1 MSCVDKPAPDVEPK
15 IVLTPENY
23 DDTAQAMKA
32 KVGEDATMRLA
43 ITDTKNNDQ
52 PLAYYYFSLHLD
64 DGVNR
69 KNQTDTAW
77 EAHPVQIAGGSNFR
91 QVDAHT
97 YEGMTDANGQAS
109 LTLSQP
115 GGAG

>member
-1 MSCVDKPAPDVEPK
+1 MDKPAPDVEPK

-23 DDTAQAMKA
+23 DDAAQAMKA
-32 KVGEDATMRLA
+32 KVGEDVSMRLT
-43 ITDTKNNDQ
+43 ITDNKNNDQ

-69 KNQTDTAW
+69 KNQTDPAW
-77 EAHPVQIAGGSNFR
+77 EAHPVQITGGSNLQ
-91 QVDAHT
+91 QVDEHT
-97 YEGMTDANGQAS
+97 YEGITDVNGQAS

-115 GGAG
+115 TAQA